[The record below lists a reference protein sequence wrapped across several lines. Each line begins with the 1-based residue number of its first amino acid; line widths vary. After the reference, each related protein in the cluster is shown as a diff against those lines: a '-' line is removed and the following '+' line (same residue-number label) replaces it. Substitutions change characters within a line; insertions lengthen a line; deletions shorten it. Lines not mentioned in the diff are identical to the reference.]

1 MQIDFAKKQQAIAH
15 INELSNKHKVFY
27 NLLLH
32 CHEDF
37 LELANEMGIKVSK
50 LYPDEEKEPALP
62 EHFNFGSL

>member
-1 MQIDFAKKQQAIAH
+1 MQIDNAKKQQAIAH
-15 INELSNKHKVFY
+15 INELANKHKVFY

-50 LYPDEEKEPALP
+50 LYPNNEPESIYP
-62 EHFNFGSL
+62 EHFNFASL